1 VLNLK
6 MYYSSNA
13 LVLPPYP
20 LEDAA
25 KEIFLFLWPRS
36 AETGRKNKPRRRSI
50 HAVEEPASRMKQPPL
65 SLNDRIQLQFRTWPS
80 EYIGIFGNQWQLGT
94 IDK

>member
-6 MYYSSNA
+6 MYYSNA

-25 KEIFLFLWPRS
+25 KEIFLFPMAKICRNWKTKQTQKKIQS
-36 AETGRKNKPRRRSI
+36 QSGRTSFKNEIIPT
-50 HAVEEPASRMKQPPL
+50 L
-65 SLNDRIQLQFRTWPS
+65 SLNDRIQLQFRTWPL
-80 EYIGIFGNQWQLGT
+80 NT
-94 IDK
+94 